1 MALTVT
7 PGLTA
12 VPGQGSFLGNDSGAA
27 DAMVVTPTQTL
38 ASYTSII
45 GNLLVVK
52 ANATNA
58 TTTPTINVSGLG
70 TKTIVKRASTALA
83 AGDIVAGMMC
93 LFVYDGTNFQLTNPV
108 VN

>member
-7 PGLTA
+7 PGLTS
-12 VPGQGSFLGNDSGAA
+12 VPGQGSFLGNDTGAA
-27 DAMVVTPTQTL
+27 DALVVTPTQPVTSY
-38 ASYTSII
+38 ASVT

-52 ANATNA
+52 ALNTNA

-83 AGDIVAGMMC
+83 AGDILAGMM
-93 LFVYDGTNFQLTNPV
+93 LLLVFDGTNFQLTNPV

>member
-27 DAMVVTPTQTL
+27 DAMVVTPTQPL
-38 ASYTSII
+38 SSYASVT

-70 TKTIVKRASTALA
+70 AITIVKRANTALA
-83 AGDIVAGMMC
+83 AGDILAGMMC
-93 LFVYDGTNFQLTNPV
+93 LFVFDGTHFQLTNPV